1 MLKLS
6 LIGNI
11 GGDPETRY
19 TAAGQLM
26 LRFNVAS
33 NGRRKDDRGE
43 WIDETTWIRVSL
55 FGKRAESLSDHLKKG
70 TRVYIDGRLE
80 VRPWSRQDGKPE
92 AGLEILADT
101 CEFMSS
107 RQDGA
112 GGIESR
118 GTRGPVTQLGER
130 SEDRGDLDALPF

>member
-1 MLKLS
+1 MLKATI
-6 LIGNI
+6 IGNI
-11 GGDPETRY
+11 GSEPETKY
-19 TAAGQLM
+19 AASGSAV

-33 NGRRKDDRGE
+33 NGRRKNQDGDWE
-43 WIDETTWIRVSL
+43 DTTDWVRVTIL
-55 FGKRAESLSDHLKKG
+55 GKRAESLSEYLKKG
-70 TRVYIDGRLE
+70 TRVYVDGRLE
-80 VRPWSRQDGKPE
+80 VRPWSRQDGSPQ

-118 GTRGPVTQLGER
+118 GTRSPVTQLGER